1 MSSAEL
7 SDQQIAEKIKNILKQ
22 RHMSIGAFAQCIGV
36 TEDEAKEILDGKASL
51 DKRMIEHLEM
61 LFGESLTH
69 EKSIDDFD
77 I

>member
-1 MSSAEL
+1 
-7 SDQQIAEKIKNILKQ
+7 
-22 RHMSIGAFAQCIGV
+22 MSIGAFAQCIGV
-36 TEDEAKEILDGKASL
+36 TEDEAKEILDSKASL